1 MNFIDANVF
10 LYAVGNDPAARE
22 QAYEVF
28 HAAERD
34 GRPLCT
40 SAGALEEVCYVLWRE
55 GNGRLI
61 SAVLRLVDEF
71 AVQVWP
77 LEMED
82 VQQAIAIHD
91 RFSSLDTM
99 DLCQLASCLRRNATA
114 LKTFDRRLEQA
125 AASLLA

>member
-10 LYAVGNDPAARE
+10 LYAVGNDPEPRA

-55 GNGRLI
+55 GNDLLV
-61 SAVLRLVDEF
+61 APVLGLVVEF
-71 AVQVWP
+71 GVQVWP

-82 VQQAIAIHD
+82 VQQAVALHE
-91 RFSSLDTM
+91 RFPSLDTM
-99 DLCQLASCLRRNATA
+99 DLCHLASCLRRNVMA
-114 LKTFDRRLEQA
+114 LETFDRQLARA
-125 AASLLA
+125 AASVLA